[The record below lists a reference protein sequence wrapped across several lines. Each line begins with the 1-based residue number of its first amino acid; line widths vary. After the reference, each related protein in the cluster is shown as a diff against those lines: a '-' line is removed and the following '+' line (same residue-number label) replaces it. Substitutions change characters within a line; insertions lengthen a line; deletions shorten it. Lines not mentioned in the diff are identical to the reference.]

1 MPALK
6 AQKPKRASKVKR
18 IKESGAVHSVRANSK
33 KAAPVRE
40 TQLEFHI
47 RLPAEAS
54 AEEFTDRL
62 IELVETF
69 KGTLGGGMVSAG
81 A

>member
-1 MPALK
+1 MPAIK
-6 AQKPKRASKVKR
+6 AHKPKRTSKAKR
-18 IKESGAVHSVRANSK
+18 LKEGQAVYSVRANSK
-33 KAAPVRE
+33 KAAPVRM

-62 IELVETF
+62 IELVEAF
-69 KGTLGGGMVSAG
+69 KGTVGGGMVSTG